1 VRVTTHD
8 SIDTHDSRERFDFI
22 VVGSGAGG
30 GPLAANLAEAAFRV
44 LLLEAGGDNRCA
56 YYDVPI
62 MQARASE
69 DADMRWDFFVRHY
82 GGDAAQ
88 RRDSKFVAAEDGV
101 LYPRRATLGGSTA
114 TSGLVTIYPH
124 NSDWDHIAELTGDE
138 SWRADLELQRAETIR
153 PKLPRAS
160 RR

>member
-1 VRVTTHD
+1 VLLP
-8 SIDTHDSRERFDFI
+8 E
-22 VVGSGAGG
+22 AGG
-30 GPLAANLAEAAFRV
+30 GYQ
-44 LLLEAGGDNRCA
+44 CA
-56 YYDVPI
+56 YCDVPI

-82 GGDAAQ
+82 VGDAVQ
-88 RRDSKFVAAEDGV
+88 RRDGKFVAAEDGV
-101 LYPRRATLGGSTA
+101 LYPRGAPLGGSTA
-114 TSGLVTIYPH
+114 TSGLVTIYPN

-160 RR
+160 RRKQAIRCPLRTAAFSVTWESSGSRFAEVFRK